1 MKKSIL
7 IILLGFCT
15 LSITAQTVV
24 EPFALQDVRLLPSRF
39 QRNMQRDSAWIASIP
54 VGRLLHS
61 FRNTAGVYS
70 AYEGGYDA
78 GLRLGGWESLDC
90 DLRGHITGHLLSAMA
105 YLQMREKADS
115 LVQGLAEVQ
124 RQYGTGYLSA
134 FGEGLIDRNIQG
146 KSVWAPF
153 YTLHKILQG
162 LIDQYQLCGNETALQ
177 VARGMGDWAYNKL
190 KPLSEETR
198 LKMIRN
204 EFGGFNEAMY
214 NLYAITKDEK
224 YLWVARFFYH
234 NDKVDPLKAPS
245 PSGRAGGGGD
255 LGTNHANTFIPK
267 LLGECR
273 NYELFGD
280 ADSRRAAENL
290 FWTLVNDHAFVTGE
304 VSDKEHLFKPEAQ
317 SKHLTGYDGENCC
330 TYNLLKLADR
340 LFTYQPDSRIADY
353 YERALYN
360 HILGQQDTLSS
371 MVCYFTPLMTGGYR
385 LYSTRDSS
393 FWCCVG
399 SGFESHAKYQ
409 SSIYFRGVEQ
419 LGSKGVSRKVLYVN
433 LFIPSELNWNGI
445 IVRQET
451 AFPESNK
458 TTIKI
463 SGNLKHET
471 LNLKLRY
478 PYWATY
484 MKVNGKKVK
493 AGKDGYADIKCSIS
507 RSTKGRLLPA
517 GRKNVQCSMEIEFG
531 MTLREEATKDDP
543 SRVALLYGPVVL
555 GGRLAE
561 VAHPFSDPTKHN
573 DYYTFDYG
581 KHAEVQLGNV
591 KHLGGLKWS
600 MALSSAAWLVQEPLT
615 IRSALPLG
623 SSKNHEPLTTNHEPL
638 TIMPFYDLQRCR
650 YVVYWKK

>member
-1 MKKSIL
+1 MKR
-7 IILLGFCT
+7 ILLSFLFIICS
-15 LSITAQTVV
+15 LLFSFAQQSVM
-24 EPFALQDVRLLPSRF
+24 PFALTDVKLLPSRF
-39 QRNMQRDSAWIASIP
+39 QRNMQRDSAWITSIP
-54 VGRLLHS
+54 VNRLLHS
-61 FRNTAGVYS
+61 FRNTAGVFS
-70 AYEGGYDA
+70 GKEGGYDD
-78 GLRLGGWESLDC
+78 GLKLGGWESLDC

-105 YLQMREKADS
+105 NLQMKQKADS

-124 RQYGTGYLSA
+124 KQYGTGYLSA

-146 KSVWAPF
+146 KSVWAPW

-162 LIDQYQLCGNETALQ
+162 LIDQYPMCGNEQALE
-177 VARGMGDWAYNKL
+177 VAKGMGDWAYNKL

-204 EFGGFNEAMY
+204 EFGGINEAMY
-214 NLYAITKDEK
+214 NLYSITRDEK

-234 NDKVDPLKAPS
+234 NDKIDPLKQ
-245 PSGRAGGGGD
+245 GNND

-267 LLGECR
+267 LLGECK
-273 NYELFGD
+273 NYELFGEE
-280 ADSRRAAENL
+280 DSRRAATLLYN
-290 FWTLVNDHAFVTGE
+290 TLVNNHAFVTGE
-304 VSDKEHLFKPEAQ
+304 VSDKEHLFKPSEQ

-340 LFTYQPDSRIADY
+340 LFTYQPDSKIADY

-360 HILGQQDTLSS
+360 HILGQQDTLTS

-409 SSIYFRGVEQ
+409 SSIYFHSE
-419 LGSKGVSRKVLYVN
+419 KDLYIN
-433 LFIPSELNWNGI
+433 LFIPSELNWNGT

-458 TTIKI
+458 TSITASSKI
-463 SGNLKHET
+463 NMKV
-471 LNLKLRY
+471 RY
-478 PYWATY
+478 PYWAAY
-484 MKVNGKKVK
+484 VKVNGKKVK
-493 AGKDGYADIKCSIS
+493 ADKDGYVLVKN
-507 RSTKGRLLPA
+507 TKKA
-517 GRKNVQCSMEIEFG
+517 EIELG
-531 MTLREEATKDDP
+531 MSLREEATKDDA
-543 SRVALLYGPVVL
+543 SRVALLYGPIVL
-555 GGRLAE
+555 GGRLAD

-573 DYYTFDYG
+573 DYYTFDYD
-581 KHAEVQLGNV
+581 KHADVKLGEV

-600 MALSSAAWLVQEPLT
+600 MEST
-615 IRSALPLG
+615 M
-623 SSKNHEPLTTNHEPL
+623 NHEPL
-638 TIMPFYDLQRCR
+638 TIQPFYDLQHCR

>member
-1 MKKSIL
+1 MKRM
-7 IILLGFCT
+7 LLTIFT
-15 LSITAQTVV
+15 FASLSMTAQTVC
-24 EPFALQDVRLLPSRF
+24 EPFALKDVKLLPSRF

-54 VGRLLHS
+54 VNRLLHS

-70 AYEGGYDA
+70 GKEGGYDD
-78 GLRLGGWESLDC
+78 GLKLGGWESLDC

-105 YLQMREKADS
+105 NLQMKQKADS
-115 LVQGLAEVQ
+115 LIQGLAEVQ
-124 RQYGTGYLSA
+124 KQYGTGYLSA

-146 KSVWAPF
+146 KGVWAPW

-162 LIDQYQLCGNETALQ
+162 LIDQYTMCGNETALE
-177 VARGMGDWAYNKL
+177 VAKGMGNWAYNKL

-204 EFGGFNEAMY
+204 EFGGINEAMY
-214 NLYAITKDEK
+214 NLYSLTRDEK

-234 NDKVDPLKAPS
+234 NDKIDPLKQ
-245 PSGRAGGGGD
+245 GNND
-255 LGTNHANTFIPK
+255 LGTYHANTFIPK
-267 LLGECR
+267 LLGECK

-280 ADSRRAAENL
+280 ESSRQAATLLYN
-290 FWTLVNDHAFVTGE
+290 TLVNDHAFVTGE
-304 VSDKEHLFKPEAQ
+304 VSDKEHLFKPETQ

-340 LFTYQPDSRIADY
+340 LFTYQPDSKIADY

-360 HILGQQDTLSS
+360 HILGQQDTLTS

-409 SSIYFRGVEQ
+409 SSIYFHNDKE
-419 LGSKGVSRKVLYVN
+419 LYVN
-433 LFIPSELNWNGI
+433 LFIPSELNWNGN

-458 TTIKI
+458 TTITASAKI
-463 SGNLKHET
+463 ALKV
-471 LNLKLRY
+471 RY

-493 AGKDGYADIKCSIS
+493 ADKDGYVSVKA
-507 RSTKGRLLPA
+507 TKKA
-517 GRKNVQCSMEIEFG
+517 EIEFG
-531 MTLREEATKDDP
+531 MSLHEEATKDDP
-543 SRVALLYGPVVL
+543 SRVALLYGPIVL

-573 DYYTFDYG
+573 DYYTFNYG
-581 KHAEVQLGNV
+581 KHADVKLSEV
-591 KHLGGLKWS
+591 KHLGGLNFES
-600 MALSSAAWLVQEPLT
+600 NGVQ
-615 IRSALPLG
+615 IA
-623 SSKNHEPLTTNHEPL
+623 
-638 TIMPFYDLQRCR
+638 PFYDMQHCR
-650 YVVYWKK
+650 YVVYWRK

>member
-1 MKKSIL
+1 MIMRKVFIL
-7 IILLGFCT
+7 MFSV
-15 LSITAQTVV
+15 LSIVVCAQTVC
-24 EPFALQDVRLLPSRF
+24 EPFPLTDVKLLPSRF

-54 VGRLLHS
+54 VNRLLHS

-70 AYEGGYDA
+70 ALEGGYDA

-105 YLQMREKADS
+105 YLQMKQKADS

-162 LIDQYQLCGNETALQ
+162 LIDQYTMCGNEKALE

-214 NLYAITKDEK
+214 NLYSITRDEK

-234 NDKVDPLKAPS
+234 NDKIDPLKA
-245 PSGRAGGGGD
+245 GNND

-273 NYELFGD
+273 NYELFG
-280 ADSRRAAENL
+280 AEDSRHAAETL

-304 VSDKEHLFKPEAQ
+304 VSDKEHLFKPETQ

-340 LFTYQPDSRIADY
+340 LFTYQPDSKIADY

-360 HILGQQDTLSS
+360 HILGQQDTLTS

-399 SGFESHAKYQ
+399 SGFETHAKYQ
-409 SSIYFRGVEQ
+409 SSIYFKSLTPAPSPKGE
-419 LGSKGVSRKVLYVN
+419 GSKVLYVN
-433 LFIPSELNWNGI
+433 LFIPSELNWDGT

-451 AFPESNK
+451 SFPGSNK
-458 TTIKI
+458 TVLTASQKM
-463 SGNLKHET
+463 NMKV
-471 LNLKLRY
+471 RY

-484 MKVNGKKVK
+484 MKINGKKVK
-493 AGKDGYADIKCSIS
+493 PDTDGYVLI
-507 RSTKGRLLPA
+507 
-517 GRKNVQCSMEIEFG
+517 KNVKKAEIEFG
-531 MTLREEATKDDP
+531 MTLREETTKDNP
-543 SRVALLYGPVVL
+543 SRVALLYGPIVL
-555 GGRLAE
+555 GGRLAD

-581 KHAEVQLGNV
+581 KHPDVQLGKI
-591 KHLGGLKWS
+591 KHLGGLRFQN
-600 MALSSAAWLVQEPLT
+600 ADGTRIQ
-615 IRSALPLG
+615 
-623 SSKNHEPLTTNHEPL
+623 
-638 TIMPFYDLQRCR
+638 PFYDLQHCR
-650 YVVYWKK
+650 YVVYWKKK

>member
-1 MKKSIL
+1 
-7 IILLGFCT
+7 
-15 LSITAQTVV
+15 
-24 EPFALQDVRLLPSRF
+24 
-39 QRNMQRDSAWIASIP
+39 MQRDSTWIASIP
-54 VGRLLHS
+54 VNRLLHS

-70 AYEGGYDA
+70 ALEGGYDA
-78 GLRLGGWESLDC
+78 GLKLGGWESLDC

-105 YLQMREKADS
+105 YIEVSGKRLEVRNNSMRLKADS
-115 LVQGLAEVQ
+115 LINGLAEVQ

-162 LIDQYQLCGNETALQ
+162 LIDQYTMCGNERALK

-190 KPLSEETR
+190 KPLSEEQR

-204 EFGGFNEAMY
+204 EFGGFNEVMY
-214 NLYAITKDEK
+214 NLYAITKDER
-224 YLWVARFFYH
+224 YLRVARFFYH
-234 NDKVDPLKAPS
+234 NDKIDPLKA
-245 PSGRAGGGGD
+245 GNKN

-280 ADSRRAAENL
+280 ESSRRAATLL
-290 FWTLVNDHAFVTGE
+290 FNTLVNDHAFVTGE
-304 VSDKEHLFKPEAQ
+304 VSDKEHLFKPETQ

-340 LFTYQPDSRIADY
+340 LFTYQPNSKIADY

-360 HILGQQDTLSS
+360 HILGQQDTLTS

-409 SSIYFRGVEQ
+409 SSIYFHND
-419 LGSKGVSRKVLYVN
+419 KDLYVN
-433 LFIPSELNWNGI
+433 LFIPSELNWDGT

-451 AFPESNK
+451 SFPESNK
-458 TTIKI
+458 TTITASSKVALKI
-463 SGNLKHET
+463 
-471 LNLKLRY
+471 RC

-493 AGKDGYADIKCSIS
+493 AGLDGYISIKA
-507 RSTKGRLLPA
+507 TKRA
-517 GRKNVQCSMEIEFG
+517 EIELG

-543 SRVALLYGPVVL
+543 SRVALLYGPIVL
-555 GGRLAE
+555 GGRLAD
-561 VAHPFSDPTKHN
+561 VTYPFSDPTKHN
-573 DYYTFDYG
+573 DYYTFNYG
-581 KHAEVQLGNV
+581 KHDDVKLGDV
-591 KHLGGLKWS
+591 KYLGGLRFES
-600 MALSSAAWLVQEPLT
+600 NGIQ
-615 IRSALPLG
+615 IQ
-623 SSKNHEPLTTNHEPL
+623 
-638 TIMPFYDLQRCR
+638 PFYDLQHCR

>member
-1 MKKSIL
+1 MKKVVFLVVCLYS
-7 IILLGFCT
+7 
-15 LSITAQTVV
+15 LSLYAQPIVL
-24 EPFALQDVRLLPSRF
+24 PFALTEVKLLPSRF

-54 VGRLLHS
+54 VNRLLHS
-61 FRNTAGVYS
+61 FRNTAGIYS
-70 AYEGGYDA
+70 ALEGGYDA

-105 YLQMREKADS
+105 YLQMKEKGDS
-115 LVQGLAEVQ
+115 LVQGLKEVQ
-124 RQYGTGYLSA
+124 DQYGTGYLSA

-153 YTLHKILQG
+153 YTLHKVLQG
-162 LIDQYQLCGNETALQ
+162 LLDQYSLCGNETAL
-177 VARGMGDWAYNKL
+177 AIAKGMGDWAYNKL

-198 LKMIRN
+198 VRMIRN

-214 NLYAITKDEK
+214 NLYAITRDER

-234 NDKVDPLKAPS
+234 NDKVDPLKA
-245 PSGRAGGGGD
+245 GNND

-290 FWTLVNDHAFVTGE
+290 FWTLVNDHAFATGE
-304 VSDKEHLFKPEAQ
+304 VSDKEHLFKPSEQ
-317 SKHLTGYDGENCC
+317 SKHLSGYDGENCC

-409 SSIYFRGVEQ
+409 SSIYFHNDRE
-419 LGSKGVSRKVLYVN
+419 LYVN
-433 LFIPSELNWNGI
+433 LFIPSELNWDGT
-445 IVRQET
+445 IVCQET
-451 AFPESNK
+451 AFPESNR
-458 TTIKI
+458 TTITVTALGGLPAENI
-463 SGNLKHET
+463 T
-471 LNLKLRY
+471 IKLRY

-484 MKVNGKKVK
+484 MKVNGRKVK
-493 AGKDGYADIKCSIS
+493 SGTDGCVNYSLTS
-507 RSTKGRLLPA
+507 HHSLLTTKI
-517 GRKNVQCSMEIEFG
+517 EIEFG

-561 VAHPFSDPTKHN
+561 VAYPFSDPTKHN

-581 KHAEVQLGNV
+581 KHTDVQLGNV

-600 MALSSAAWLVQEPLT
+600 MKPLT
-615 IRSALPLG
+615 
-623 SSKNHEPLTTNHEPL
+623 KNHEPLTMNHEPLTKNHEPLTMNHEPL
-638 TIMPFYDLQRCR
+638 TIMPFYDLQHCR